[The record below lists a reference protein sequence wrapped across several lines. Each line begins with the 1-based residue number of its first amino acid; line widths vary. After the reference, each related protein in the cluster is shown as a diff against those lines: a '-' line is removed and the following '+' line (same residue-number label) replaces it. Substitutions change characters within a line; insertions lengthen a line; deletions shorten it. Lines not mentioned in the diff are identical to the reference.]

1 MDKLS
6 QLSESLYRFDDT
18 CAVYIVRNGDEAA
31 LIDFGCGAVLDELPE
46 IGVERVTAILI
57 THHHRDQVQGL
68 PRAVEQ
74 GIPIW
79 VPSAEQDLFANVEEH
94 WQSRPVANNYDNRQD
109 RFSLLEPVP
118 VAGLLGDYS
127 SWTFAG
133 TRFTVLP
140 TPGHTTGSI
149 TLLADVD
156 GQRVAFS
163 GDLIAAPGQ
172 VWSLAATQ
180 WSYNGAEGVA
190 ASIASLVSL
199 KGQQAAVLLPS
210 HGAPMRDPAL
220 AIDLLIERLWR
231 LLVDRGEHSRLLRFL
246 DQPYDAI
253 TPHLLWNRTSVAN
266 AYVLLSQSGKA
277 LMIDFGYDFMTGFA
291 AGTDRASRRPW
302 LYTIPKLK
310 SDFKVSAIDAVI
322 LTHYHDDHVAGCNL
336 LREVEGAQVWA
347 AENFSNILQF
357 PEYYD
362 LPCLWYDP
370 IPVDRVLPLETPIA
384 WEEYTL
390 SCYPLP
396 GHTRYA
402 VAIAFEV
409 DGQRVLAVGDQYQSD
424 TAQSWNYVYA
434 NRFNLADY
442 RASAALYRRLAPD
455 LIVSGHWAP
464 HWVEPDYF
472 DQIEARGA
480 ALEAH
485 HRALLP
491 LETFNLGGED
501 QAAAIHPYRIS
512 ARAGEQCEVMV
523 EVRNPYNRPVDAQ
536 IRLVTPAGWGV
547 HPAERRIALDPQASS
562 EAGFVLDLPRT
573 APVRRAR
580 IAADV
585 TLSGQPLG
593 QVAEGLVTV
602 LEPGG
607 PSGAASGDAPPDDRR
622 NTPMQEFS
630 I

>member
-1 MDKLS
+1 MRS
-6 QLSESLYRFDDT
+6 IALYDT
-18 CAVYIVRNGDEAA
+18 FAVYIVRNGDEAA
-31 LIDFGCGAVLDELPE
+31 QIDFGCGAVLDALPE

-180 WSYNGAEGVA
+180 WSYHARKACGQHRLAGVPQRPERRCSCPRTRA
-190 ASIASLVSL
+190 KARP
-199 KGQQAAVLLPS
+199 G
-210 HGAPMRDPAL
+210 L

-322 LTHYHDDHVAGCNL
+322 LTLPRRPCGGLQPAARG
-336 LREVEGAQVWA
+336 RAQVWA

-434 NRFNLADY
+434 NRFNLADSGVGGPSPAA
-442 RASAALYRRLAPD
+442 RARPDRLRAL
-455 LIVSGHWAP
+455 
-464 HWVEPDYF
+464 
-472 DQIEARGA
+472 GA
-480 ALEAH
+480 ALGRAGLIRPDRARARRSKRN
-485 HRALLP
+485 HRAMLP
-491 LETFNLGGED
+491 LETFNL
-501 QAAAIHPYRIS
+501 AARTGPRAIHPIASRRGGE
-512 ARAGEQCEVMV
+512 RADGMV
-523 EVRNPYNRPVDAQ
+523 ECV
-536 IRLVTPAGWGV
+536 IR
-547 HPAERRIALDPQASS
+547 
-562 EAGFVLDLPRT
+562 
-573 APVRRAR
+573 
-580 IAADV
+580 
-585 TLSGQPLG
+585 
-593 QVAEGLVTV
+593 
-602 LEPGG
+602 
-607 PSGAASGDAPPDDRR
+607 
-622 NTPMQEFS
+622 
-630 I
+630 

>member
-1 MDKLS
+1 M
-6 QLSESLYRFDDT
+6 
-18 CAVYIVRNGDEAA
+18 
-31 LIDFGCGAVLDELPE
+31 IDFGCGAVLDALPE

-180 WSYNGAEGVA
+180 WSYHARKACGQHRLAGVPQRPERRCSCPRTRA
-190 ASIASLVSL
+190 KARP
-199 KGQQAAVLLPS
+199 G
-210 HGAPMRDPAL
+210 L

-322 LTHYHDDHVAGCNL
+322 LALPRRPCGGL
-336 LREVEGAQVWA
+336 QPAARGRAQVWA

-384 WEEYTL
+384 WDEYTL

-607 PSGAASGDAPPDDRR
+607 PSGAASGDATPDDPAIRR
-622 NTPMQEFS
+622 CWSSYMTQLLAAFTVLWRCCWS
-630 I
+630 G